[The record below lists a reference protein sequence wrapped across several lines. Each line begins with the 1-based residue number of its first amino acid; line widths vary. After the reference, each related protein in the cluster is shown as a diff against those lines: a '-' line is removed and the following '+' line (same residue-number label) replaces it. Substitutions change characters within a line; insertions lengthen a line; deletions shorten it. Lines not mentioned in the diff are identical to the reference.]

1 MADTTRAP
9 TPLATPRWRLLL
21 RRVLRRQW
29 LLVTLLAATPAFAAE
44 AQRRSDAGSAAP
56 ASLPAPPAGMFVPPG
71 REIRHVKGD
80 LWAARNGG
88 WHVAILDTPDGL
100 LLVDTLSVGFAG
112 WLKEALARQ
121 FPGKPVK
128 YVILSHS
135 HWDHTEGGKVF
146 ADTATFIAQE
156 GFLRNMDGRYPHLPG
171 DIVDRN
177 HDGYLDVAEFE
188 QPALARPWYCGA
200 GAGSVLSKDRDG
212 DGRASPAEFFT
223 DTPRPDIVY
232 SERMRL
238 RFGGKTVDL
247 VFPGR
252 NHANDGTAVLFRDER
267 VLFTVDFPA
276 DALVQDTMRS
286 LPSACGP
293 FDGHP
298 IADWIGSYRTLEA
311 LDFDMAIGG
320 HGMVPF
326 TKTDLAEGRVFLE
339 TLRDEVQAAMS
350 RGESLEQMK
359 RSIGLEQYRQW
370 RHFEALREYNI
381 EAAYHNLRIYR

>member
-1 MADTTRAP
+1 MADSTRAALCAP
-9 TPLATPRWRLLL
+9 
-21 RRVLRRQW
+21 
-29 LLVTLLAATPAFAAE
+29 LLVAGLLTAAVSMAGE
-44 AQRRSDAGSAAP
+44 APRRSDGGSAAP
-56 ASLPAPPAGMFVPPG
+56 AALPPPPPGMFVAPG
-71 REIRHVKGD
+71 RELRHVKGA
-80 LWAARNGG
+80 LWSARNGG

-100 LLVDTLSVGFAG
+100 LLVDTLSVAFAG
-112 WLKEALARQ
+112 WLREELARQ

-177 HDGYLDVAEFE
+177 SDGYLDVDEFE

-212 DGRASPAEFFT
+212 DGRASPAEFFA

-232 SERMRL
+232 SQRMTL
-238 RFGGKTVDL
+238 RFGGKTIDL

-286 LPSACGP
+286 MPSACGP

-298 IADWIGSYRTLEA
+298 IADWISSYRTLEA
-311 LDFDMAIGG
+311 LDFDVAIGG

-326 TKTDLAEGRVFLE
+326 TKADLAEDRVFLE
-339 TLRDEVQAAMS
+339 TLSDEVQAAMS

-359 RSIGLEQYRQW
+359 RSIRLDAYRQW
-370 RHFEALREYNI
+370 RHFDVLREFNI